1 MATYLLV
8 LYLSTG
14 FGQYA
19 TGGPIVVQDITSE
32 AACEKI
38 AGQLKEQL
46 RGKYDWHFCQEVT
59 K

>member
-19 TGGPIVVQDITSE
+19 TGGPVVVDNITSE

-38 AGQLKEQL
+38 ANSIKNRIG
-46 RGKYDWHFCQEVT
+46 RKYDWHICERVE